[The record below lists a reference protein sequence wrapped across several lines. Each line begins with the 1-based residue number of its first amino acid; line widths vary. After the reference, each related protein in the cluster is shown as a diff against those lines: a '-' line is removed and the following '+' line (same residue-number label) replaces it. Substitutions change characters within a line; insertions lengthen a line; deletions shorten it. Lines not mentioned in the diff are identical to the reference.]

1 MEKDVQLLQ
10 ITQNN
15 KNWKLWQTMISYV
28 LMEQSTYNK
37 NIGYDLIG
45 YNYSQIYSNLSVN
58 LHINKSTVSLYI

>member
-58 LHINKSTVSLYI
+58 LHINKSTVSSYI